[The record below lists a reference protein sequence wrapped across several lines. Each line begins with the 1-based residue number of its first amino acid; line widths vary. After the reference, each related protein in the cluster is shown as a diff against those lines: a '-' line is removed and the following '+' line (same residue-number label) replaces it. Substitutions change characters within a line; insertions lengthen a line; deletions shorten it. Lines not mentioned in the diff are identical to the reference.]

1 MAAITALLTA
11 SIAETV
17 FEAQFGTYTRAA
29 AGFTATP
36 KGIALHVHV
45 AMTLLVAVSITETEW
60 LSAFVVS
67 EGCGDHCRAHPSSL
81 GTALG

>member
-1 MAAITALLTA
+1 MST
-11 SIAETV
+11 
-17 FEAQFGTYTRAA
+17 
-29 AGFTATP
+29 
-36 KGIALHVHV
+36 V

-67 EGCGDHCRAHPSSL
+67 EGCGDHCRAHPFSL